1 MKNYKNP
8 QIENAKSLVDQLD
21 NDFSDLKQSL
31 TKSQLDLANTLRE
44 TRMYMVKDIRK
55 ACEDAGLNREQW
67 LAVEAELQAQFDSF
81 FGEDKNEEWALRE
94 RDDFDRAVSTHESN
108 YMDRMAN

>member
-94 RDDFDRAVSTHESN
+94 RDDFDRAVETHERN
-108 YMDRMAN
+108 VMDRVAG